1 MDAMMTKTPE
11 QSRPGTARKV
21 LVVVALFATVIAFYV
36 ASFLIGH

>member
-1 MDAMMTKTPE
+1 MTKTPE

-21 LVVVALFATVIAFYV
+21 LVVVALFAIAIAFYV